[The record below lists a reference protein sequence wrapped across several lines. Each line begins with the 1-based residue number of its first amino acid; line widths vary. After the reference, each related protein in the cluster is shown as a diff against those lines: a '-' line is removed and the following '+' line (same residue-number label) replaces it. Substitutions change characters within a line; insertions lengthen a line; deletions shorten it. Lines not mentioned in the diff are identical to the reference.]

1 MTAID
6 GIRLLAETRRQT
18 LEVDLSPNLPEVA
31 VDADRIRQVMS
42 NLLGN
47 AIKFTPAGGT
57 IRVSARQQGDA
68 VIVSIVDTGPGI
80 PPEHLSKVFDR
91 FWKGQGATRTG
102 SGLGLSIAKG
112 IVEAHGGTIW
122 AESELGKG
130 SSFAFTLPR
139 AALET
144 SERRLTVFPV
154 SRQLPRLRTSIPVSG
169 RLQGSIPSPLCIFG
183 KEFIDLRRRERLG
196 QDHVDSR

>member
-57 IRVSARQQGDA
+57 IRVSARQQGDT

-91 FWKGQGATRTG
+91 FWKGQGTTRTG

-139 AALET
+139 GCFGNFRASLC
-144 SERRLTVFPV
+144 LKVFPV
-154 SRQLPRLRTSIPVSG
+154 SSTSEAENFNPLVRPTPRQYSVAT
-169 RLQGSIPSPLCIFG
+169 LQFRQGVHRSS
-183 KEFIDLRRRERLG
+183 
-196 QDHVDSR
+196 SA